1 MRWKWILGIAVF
13 LIVALIVGIFAIL
26 SSYDFN
32 NLKPQIARMV
42 KDTTGRELS
51 LKGDL
56 EFEIGFTPSLVI
68 EDVSFRN
75 VSWGSRPELAKIR
88 RLEVQVAVLPLI
100 RRVIL
105 FKRLILIEPD
115 ILIETNRAGKSN
127 LEFET
132 VKKREAEKSVEKA
145 PAYGKSILS
154 SLTFKEVRIE
164 KGRFTYNGRP
174 SGRTYTVALERATA
188 SAGPDGSVALKLDGG
203 YNSKPFRVNAT
214 LGPVTALT
222 DPDKAWP
229 VKLTSN
235 IAGSTFVIDGVA
247 KDPINGKGLNIT
259 VTGNGRSIPEVL
271 KLFNITYIPEL
282 GPFDVSAKLTD
293 PDGRLRLT
301 DIDLKVGNEALTR
314 ARFTGSI
321 RDLLKGKGL
330 AITVTGNGRSIP
342 ELLKRYN
349 ITYVPDLGPFDVSA
363 KLTDPDGRLR
373 LTDIDL
379 KVGNEALTR
388 ARFTGS
394 IRDLLKGKG
403 LAITVTGNGRSI
415 PELLK
420 RYNITYVPDLGPFEV
435 SAKLTDPDGR
445 LGLTDIDLKVG
456 DEALAKARFT
466 GLVKDITAIKG
477 MNLNCDI
484 RGKDIANLKK
494 ITGKPIPLNGP
505 FFVSGNAVALS
516 AKSYK
521 VSDLK
526 ASIQEDDLNGSLEI
540 NLAGKKPRITA
551 DLSSQ
556 KFDLRPLL
564 SKKGNKTG
572 EPEK

>member
-13 LIVALIVGIFAIL
+13 LIVALVVGIFAIL

-51 LKGDL
+51 LKGNL

-75 VSWGSRPELAKIR
+75 VSWGSRPEMAKIR

-154 SLTFKEVRIE
+154 SLTFKEIRIE
-164 KGRFTYNGRP
+164 KGRFTYNGRQ
-174 SGRTYTVALERATA
+174 SGRTYTVVLEHATV
-188 SAGPDGSVALKLDGG
+188 SAGPDGAVALKLNGG

-235 IAGSTFVIDGVA
+235 IAGSTVVIDGVA

-259 VTGNGRSIPEVL
+259 VTGNGRSIPELL
-271 KLFNITYIPEL
+271 KLFNITYVPDL

-293 PDGRLRLT
+293 PDGRLGLT

-363 KLTDPDGRLR
+363 KLTDPDGRLG

-379 KVGNEALTR
+379 KVGNEAL
-388 ARFTGS
+388 
-394 IRDLLKGKG
+394 
-403 LAITVTGNGRSI
+403 
-415 PELLK
+415 
-420 RYNITYVPDLGPFEV
+420 
-435 SAKLTDPDGR
+435 
-445 LGLTDIDLKVG
+445 
-456 DEALAKARFT
+456 AKARFT
-466 GLVKDITAIKG
+466 G
-477 MNLNCDI
+477 
-484 RGKDIANLKK
+484 
-494 ITGKPIPLNGP
+494 
-505 FFVSGNAVALS
+505 
-516 AKSYK
+516 
-521 VSDLK
+521 
-526 ASIQEDDLNGSLEI
+526 
-540 NLAGKKPRITA
+540 
-551 DLSSQ
+551 
-556 KFDLRPLL
+556 
-564 SKKGNKTG
+564 
-572 EPEK
+572 